1 MMRPILTG
9 LLFISAIHPL
19 VPMAQVYKWVDQ
31 NGVTHYGERPPATA
45 APASKLDID
54 LQGNGPAVPPPG
66 CYSIQ
71 CQYERL
77 RADRLIREEEWRKE
91 MQVRRQVHQS
101 REPAPA
107 QSSPAPLVVPIP
119 GHFHRRQVILPPRTP
134 GLPSGPGSGGGSAP
148 DSGGQLRMPP

>member
-1 MMRPILTG
+1 MIRPILTG
-9 LLFISAIHPL
+9 LLLIWAIHPL

-31 NGVTHYGERPPATA
+31 NGVTHYGERPPASA

-77 RADRLIREEEWRKE
+77 RADRLIREEEWRKALA
-91 MQVRRQVHQS
+91 VANPH
-101 REPAPA
+101 P
-107 QSSPAPLVVPIP
+107 PLRCFPKASWYVEERWLSVK
-119 GHFHRRQVILPPRTP
+119 GTN
-134 GLPSGPGSGGGSAP
+134 
-148 DSGGQLRMPP
+148 